1 MKEQEILIEKLKEEK
16 EILNFLLSEYKTYLQ
31 PYESFEYD
39 YGLDKYGGIRYL
51 REILGDKNEFKNKYI
66 KNKNIR
72 NK

>member
-39 YGLDKYGGIRYL
+39 YGLDDDIP
-51 REILGDKNEFKNKYI
+51 F
-66 KNKNIR
+66 
-72 NK
+72 